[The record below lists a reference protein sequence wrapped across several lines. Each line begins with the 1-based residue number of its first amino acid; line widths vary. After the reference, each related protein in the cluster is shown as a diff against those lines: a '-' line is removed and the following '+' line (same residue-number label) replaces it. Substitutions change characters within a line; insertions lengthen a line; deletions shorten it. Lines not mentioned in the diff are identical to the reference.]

1 MGLLRFIL
9 RKMFSKKWM
18 FLALL
23 IGNILLTGIACSNP
37 LYAGAVMQRM
47 LTDRFEDYLALKNAY
62 PGTVSVVYSGSAKR
76 NVTLRDIEET
86 ALSIPEIFG
95 VDAIHEVRHYFVG
108 LTANDPVVEREDA
121 RNSSMMLGAMGDL
134 EKHAKITA
142 GRMYSRE
149 RREDGTI
156 EVIVSQRGLIDL
168 NLLMGE
174 RRVFPKLMGP
184 EGNPLV
190 IEVVGVFDI
199 ADPSDTYWVRTP
211 ASFKSECLMAMDVFR
226 EAIMYEDTNA
236 PVSAAWYA
244 LLNTGHMLARRA
256 DEMDAAVRHFDEI
269 DKANTFI
276 SINYNFASILTE
288 HIATARKVKVTLWVL
303 QAPIYVLLAAF
314 VFMVSRQILET
325 EESEIAVLKSRG
337 VRRGQIIGMYFMQS
351 LMLAVV
357 SVLAGLP
364 LGSFITQVLGSA
376 NAFLEFVSRRSLPV
390 EFTRDVYLYAGAA
403 ALVSVAAMVL
413 PVRRYAS
420 VSIVAQKQKKH
431 RLKRPLW
438 QVAFLDFIALG
449 VAVYGLYSFNGQ
461 KDLLAQRILSGEV
474 PDPLLFLCSSLF
486 IIGAGLVAIRFIPLL
501 IAVVFRVFRR
511 VWSPAIYASFLKV
524 LRQKANQDFIMIF
537 LVMTIALGVFNAQT
551 ASTINENAETNT
563 RYVTGA
569 DIVLRD
575 KWSSN
580 ADQVEQ
586 NPSLDL
592 IYYEPDFGLY
602 ETMPGVASAAKVFT
616 ANNASVTVPG
626 GTLKNVTLMAFDTDD
641 FGRAAWFDQTLLPH
655 HWYEYLNAMAQN
667 ARAVLLSSNFRDDYG
682 YKVGDV
688 ITYTAAKNKSA
699 RGIVYGF
706 VDYWPGYAPVTYR
719 KDSDGVFR
727 EAKNYM
733 IAANLSQV
741 QDVMGVLPYD
751 VWIRTEDGPDFMY
764 KYAEDTGTLFS
775 VFKDV
780 DSLIVEKKNDP
791 MLKSLNG
798 VLTVGFI
805 VVLALCFIGF
815 LMYWI
820 LSIRQRTLQFGIY
833 RAMGMSMREIFTML
847 VNEQIC
853 ISVFSI
859 AVGAAVGQF
868 ASKLYMPLIQIAYAS
883 SDNALPLRT
892 ALNARNTAELL
903 LIVGAMLVV
912 CMIVLGVIIRRM
924 KIAQALK
931 LGED

>member
-1 MGLLRFIL
+1 MLRFIL

-37 LYAGAVMQRM
+37 LYADAVMQRM
-47 LTDRFEDYLALKNAY
+47 LTDRLDDYLAVKNTY

-76 NVTLRDIEET
+76 NETMGDIEQT
-86 ALSIPEIFG
+86 ALSVPEVFG
-95 VDAIHEVRHYFVG
+95 VDAIHEIRHYFVG

-121 RNSSMMLGAMGDL
+121 KNSSMMLGAMTDL
-134 EKHAKITA
+134 AAHAKITA
-142 GRMYSRE
+142 GRMYAGE
-149 RREDGTI
+149 RRADGTV

-174 RRVFPKLMGP
+174 RRVFPKLTDKD
-184 EGNPLV
+184 GNPLV

-211 ASFKSECLMAMDVFR
+211 SSFKSECLMDMNVFR
-226 EAIMYEDTNA
+226 ECMMYEGTNA

-244 LLNTGHMLARRA
+244 LLNAEHMLARRA
-256 DEMDAAVRHFDEI
+256 DELAEAVRYFDEI

-276 SINYNFASILTE
+276 SINYNFESILE
-288 HIATARKVKVTLWVL
+288 AHILTARKVRVTLWVL

-337 VRRGQIIGMYFMQS
+337 VRSGQIVGMYFLQS
-351 LMLAVV
+351 ALLALV
-357 SVLAGLP
+357 SALAGLP

-376 NAFLEFVSRRSLPV
+376 NAFLEFVSRRALPV
-390 EFTRDVYLYAGAA
+390 EFTRDAFLYAGAA
-403 ALVSVAAMVL
+403 AAVSIAAMVL
-413 PVRRYAS
+413 PVRKYAS

-431 RLKRPLW
+431 RRKRPLW
-438 QVAFLDFIALG
+438 QAAFLDVIALG
-449 VAVYGLYSFNGQ
+449 VSVYGLYSFNAQ
-461 KDLLAQRILSGEV
+461 KELLAQRILSGEA

-486 IIGAGLVAIRFIPLL
+486 IIGAGLVAIRLIPLL
-501 IAVVFRVFRR
+501 IGLVFRVFRR
-511 VWSPAIYASFLKV
+511 VWSPAMYASFLKV
-524 LRQKANQDFIMIF
+524 LRQRANQDFIMIF

-551 ASTINENAETNT
+551 ASTINENAEANT
-563 RYVTGA
+563 RYMTGA

-575 KWSSN
+575 KWASN
-580 ADQVEQ
+580 ANQVEE
-586 NPSLDL
+586 NPMLDL
-592 IYYEPDFGLY
+592 IYYEPDFGVY
-602 ETMPGVASAAKVFT
+602 ETMPGAESVAKVYT
-616 ANNASVTVPG
+616 ASGVSVSVPG
-626 GTLKNVTLMAFDTDD
+626 GTLKNASLMAFDTDD
-641 FGRAAWFDQTLLPH
+641 FGRTAWFDPTLLPH
-655 HWYEYLNAMAQN
+655 HINEYLNAMAQN
-667 ARAVLLSSNFRDDYG
+667 ARAVILSSNFRDDYG
-682 YKVGDV
+682 FRIGDV
-688 ITYTAAKNKSA
+688 ISYTAKKNKTT
-699 RGIVYGF
+699 RGIIYGF
-706 VDYWPGYAPVTYR
+706 VDYWPGYAPFSYQQGT
-719 KDSDGVFR
+719 DGVFR
-727 EAKNYM
+727 ESENYL
-733 IAANLSQV
+733 IAANLSQA
-741 QDVMGVLPYD
+741 QDVLGVLPYD
-751 VWIRTEDGPDFMY
+751 VWIRAKDGADFVY
-764 KYAEDTGTLFS
+764 EYAEETGTLFAS
-775 VFKDV
+775 FKDV
-780 DSLIVEKKNDP
+780 DSLLVEKKNDP

-805 VVLALCFIGF
+805 VVLAMCFIGF

-820 LSIRQRTLQFGIY
+820 LSIRQRTLQFGIF

-847 VNEQIC
+847 INEQMC
-853 ISVFSI
+853 VSVFSI
-859 AVGAAVGQF
+859 AVGAVVGQL
-868 ASKLYMPLIQIAYAS
+868 ASRLYMPLIQIAYAS

-903 LIVGAMLVV
+903 LIVGAMLTV